1 MVSSL
6 FILILIAAIA
16 LVSGIWTLIYY
27 RKRKYEPDYYTF
39 FIIGLVW
46 LPLGIATGNSTFWIL
61 GALFFV
67 IGLVNKGKWK
77 KKKSWNKLSQKEK
90 ILIFLSILIGLLFLI
105 LGMVFYF
112 LVKAGL
118 IG

>member
-1 MVSSL
+1 MVNSV

-16 LVSGIWTLIYY
+16 LILGIWTLIYS

-61 GALFFV
+61 GIVFFIV
-67 IGLVNKGKWK
+67 GLVNKDKWK
-77 KKKSWNKLSQKEK
+77 KKKAWDKLTKKEK
-90 ILIFLSILIGLLFLI
+90 RLIFLSIFMGLLLLI

-112 LVKAGL
+112 LVTTGV

>member
-1 MVSSL
+1 MANSII
-6 FILILIAAIA
+6 ILILIAAIA
-16 LVSGIWTLIYY
+16 LALGIWTLIYS

-61 GALFFV
+61 GIVFFV
-67 IGLVNKGKWK
+67 VGLANKGKWK
-77 KKKSWNKLSQKEK
+77 KKKSWNRLSKKEK
-90 ILIFLSILIGLLFLI
+90 RLIFLSISIGLLLLI
-105 LGMVFYF
+105 LGMVFF
-112 LVKAGL
+112 SLIKAGI

>member
-1 MVSSL
+1 MVDAV
-6 FILILIAAIA
+6 FILVLIAAIA
-16 LVSGIWTLIYY
+16 LALGIWTLIYY

-61 GALFFV
+61 GAVFFI
-67 IGLVNKGKWK
+67 IGLANKDKWK
-77 KKKSWNKLSQKEK
+77 KKKAWNKLSEKEK
-90 ILIFLSILIGLLFLI
+90 KLILLSIFIGLLLLI
-105 LGMVFYF
+105 LGMIFYF
-112 LVKAGL
+112 LVKAGV

>member
-1 MVSSL
+1 MVNSV

-16 LVSGIWTLIYY
+16 LILGIWILIYY
-27 RKRKYEPDYYTF
+27 RKKKYEPDYYTF

-61 GALFFV
+61 GAVFFI
-67 IGLVNKGKWK
+67 IGLANQRKWK
-77 KKKSWNKLSQKEK
+77 KKKAWNKLTKKEK
-90 ILIFLSILIGLLFLI
+90 RLILLSILIGLLLLI

-112 LVKAGL
+112 LVKAGV